1 VWPCGGE
8 RICGKSHCFESGFSR
23 FCASVGRSLSIFLLV
38 LAASVSLS
46 PAKAETRKLLRS
58 PRPELT
64 SNTWS
69 QLRYIQAGQA
79 VECKISMGV
88 KRGEVLWTTMSKTTG
103 LKAADDEIC
112 NWVKRTWR
120 FSPDMS
126 GTFSLPLV
134 LHPRQALVSTPG

>member
-1 VWPCGGE
+1 
-8 RICGKSHCFESGFSR
+8 
-23 FCASVGRSLSIFLLV
+23 VGRSLSILVLV

-46 PAKAETRKLLRS
+46 PAKAETRKLLRC

-69 QLRYIQAGQA
+69 QLRYIQAGHA
-79 VECKISMGV
+79 VACKISMGV
-88 KRGEVLWTTMSKTTG
+88 KRGEVLWSTMLKTTG
-103 LKAADDEIC
+103 LKTADDEIC

-120 FSPDMS
+120 FNPEIS

-134 LHPRQALVSTPG
+134 LHASQALVSTRG